1 MESRQILD
9 RQISASSEYD
19 SEHSAQNGRLNF
31 KNPPNPGA
39 WSPKL
44 SDGSWLQVDFENL
57 VIITEVLTQGRSDL
71 PQWVTSF
78 TLSYTNNSNEFI
90 RYSKNGVQKVTE
102 VLA

>member
-1 MESRQILD
+1 MESGEILD
-9 RQISASSEYD
+9 GQISASSEYD
-19 SEHSAQNGRLNF
+19 SKHSAQNGRLNY
-31 KNPPNPGA
+31 KNPPGA
-39 WSPKL
+39 WSAKL
-44 SDGSWLQVDFENL
+44 SDGRSWLQVDFENL

-90 RYSKNGVQKVTE
+90 QYSKNGVQKVTE